1 MSNIQKEKK
10 MNDFEKIYNDYFKL
24 VYKYLLFLTNNAD
37 ISEDLAQETF
47 YKAITKI
54 HTFKNKS
61 KISTWLCQIAK
72 NLLLNEVRHN
82 KKINIIPLSDN
93 ENLKNYYIVEDYI
106 ILNDEKR
113 KLYNEIEKLDK
124 TTRLVILYRIHGNLS
139 FKEIGDLFNKSEN
152 WARTTFFRGKENL
165 KEGLL

>member
-1 MSNIQKEKK
+1 

-37 ISEDLAQETF
+37 ISEDLAQETS

>member
-1 MSNIQKEKK
+1 

-37 ISEDLAQETF
+37 ISEDLAQERF

>member
-1 MSNIQKEKK
+1 

-72 NLLLNEVRHN
+72 NLLLNLLFQQCGKYLQYDQR
-82 KKINIIPLSDN
+82 
-93 ENLKNYYIVEDYI
+93 Y
-106 ILNDEKR
+106 
-113 KLYNEIEKLDK
+113 
-124 TTRLVILYRIHGNLS
+124 S
-139 FKEIGDLFNKSEN
+139 FDLFVKITIFKS
-152 WARTTFFRGKENL
+152 FPL
-165 KEGLL
+165 

>member
-1 MSNIQKEKK
+1 M
-10 MNDFEKIYNDYFKL
+10 
-24 VYKYLLFLTNNAD
+24 
-37 ISEDLAQETF
+37 
-47 YKAITKI
+47 
-54 HTFKNKS
+54 
-61 KISTWLCQIAK
+61 
-72 NLLLNEVRHN
+72 
-82 KKINIIPLSDN
+82 
-93 ENLKNYYIVEDYI
+93 YIVEDYI

>member
-1 MSNIQKEKK
+1 

-152 WARTTFFRGKENL
+152 WARTTFFIG
-165 KEGLL
+165 